1 MDFIPQMEP
10 YFDDKE
16 INAIN
21 AYMQSGGWLTEH
33 KVTRAFEDEIKK
45 YTGAKYCFAVNN
57 GTISLSVALLALGIK
72 PGDEIIVPDLTM
84 IATPN
89 SAHLIGAK
97 PVFVDIDS
105 DTLCMDYE
113 AMQKAVTEETKAI
126 IYVSFNG
133 RAKNVEQFRCFCAE
147 NKLGFIED
155 AAQSLGS
162 YYNGKH
168 LGRFGDIGSF
178 SFSVPKI
185 ITMGQGGALITDNDL
200 LAEKIGYL
208 KDFGRKGGGNDIHHC
223 IGYNFKL
230 TDLQAVI
237 GCEQMKKLPQRLIRK
252 KEIYSRYVENLK
264 DITEVCFI
272 NTELSQTSPWFIDLY
287 VPNPDEL
294 AEYLKLYNIGTRR
307 IYPPIHKQ
315 QAYKHLNHLNF
326 SVTEKY
332 CSMGLWL
339 PSSIKLSDI
348 QIDYI
353 CDNIIHYYGV

>member
-1 MDFIPQMEP
+1 MDFIQQMEP
-10 YFDDKE
+10 CFDDKE

-33 KVTRAFEDEIKK
+33 KVTRAFEEEIKK
-45 YTGAKYCFAVNN
+45 FTGAKYCFAVNN

-72 PGDEIIVPDLTM
+72 PGDEVIVPDLTM

-97 PVFVDIDS
+97 PVFVDVES
-105 DTLCMDYE
+105 ETLCMDFE
-113 AMQKAVTEETKAI
+113 AMQKVVTEKTRAI

-133 RAKNVEQFRCFCAE
+133 RAKDLDKFKFFCEE

-162 YYNGKH
+162 FYNGMH

-208 KDFGRKGGGNDIHHC
+208 KDFGRKGGGNDVHYH

-264 DITEVCFI
+264 DIKDVCFVD
-272 NTELSQTSPWFIDLY
+272 TDLSQTSPWFIDIY
-287 VPNPDEL
+287 VPDPNDL
-294 AEYLKLYNIGTRR
+294 AEYLKSNNIGTRR
-307 IYPPIHKQ
+307 IYPPIHTQ
-315 QAYKHLNHLNF
+315 GAYYNLNHLNF
-326 SVTEKY
+326 PITEKY
-332 CSMGLWL
+332 SSMGLWL
-339 PSSIKLSDI
+339 PSSVKLSDAE
-348 QIDYI
+348 IDYV
-353 CDNIIHYYGV
+353 CETIINYYGI

>member
-1 MDFIPQMEP
+1 
-10 YFDDKE
+10 
-16 INAIN
+16 
-21 AYMQSGGWLTEH
+21 
-33 KVTRAFEDEIKK
+33 
-45 YTGAKYCFAVNN
+45 
-57 GTISLSVALLALGIK
+57 
-72 PGDEIIVPDLTM
+72 
-84 IATPN
+84 
-89 SAHLIGAK
+89 
-97 PVFVDIDS
+97 
-105 DTLCMDYE
+105 
-113 AMQKAVTEETKAI
+113 
-126 IYVSFNG
+126 
-133 RAKNVEQFRCFCAE
+133 VEQFRCFCAE

-237 GCEQMKKLPQRLIRK
+237 GCEQIKKLPQRLIRK

-294 AEYLKLYNIGTRR
+294 AEYLKSYNIGTRR
-307 IYPPIHKQ
+307 IYPPIHTQ
-315 QAYKHLNHLNF
+315 QAYQNLNHLNF
-326 SVTEKY
+326 PVTEKY
-332 CSMGLWL
+332 CSRGLWL